1 MRWVEQVTRVYAPIL
16 CCVLLALIIPA
27 AYRMRMAAFVL
38 MDQEGTGA
46 WKAILTSGRITRRNC
61 FKLFLLDLGYWWYY
75 LLHVVLMLPLYADL
89 LLTQLNVTLPVDST
103 VIALIGS
110 AVYAVLTLLLECVAK
125 PKIMTTYALAYDVLK
140 EKHDQTSQPQESRQ
154 VVDSEGY
161 RVGEEE

>member
-1 MRWVEQVTRVYAPIL
+1 
-16 CCVLLALIIPA
+16 
-27 AYRMRMAAFVL
+27 
-38 MDQEGTGA
+38 
-46 WKAILTSGRITRRNC
+46 
-61 FKLFLLDLGYWWYY
+61 
-75 LLHVVLMLPLYADL
+75 MLPLYADL
-89 LLTQLNVTLPVDST
+89 VLTQLNVTLPVDST

-140 EKHDQTSQPQESRQ
+140 EKHDQTSQSQESRQ